1 MMLNTILLFVKV
13 CHKGNDSLSNYV
25 INYFKRLKL
34 TSWGPFSLHTDDLGR
49 GGGRLRRMNVK
60 IYLFNNVED
69 IYVFNPQLKIISFY
83 NIQFYN

>member
-34 TSWGPFSLHTDDLGR
+34 TSWGPFSLHTYDLGR
-49 GGGRLRRMNVK
+49 GGVVK
-60 IYLFNNVED
+60 EE
-69 IYVFNPQLKIISFY
+69 
-83 NIQFYN
+83 